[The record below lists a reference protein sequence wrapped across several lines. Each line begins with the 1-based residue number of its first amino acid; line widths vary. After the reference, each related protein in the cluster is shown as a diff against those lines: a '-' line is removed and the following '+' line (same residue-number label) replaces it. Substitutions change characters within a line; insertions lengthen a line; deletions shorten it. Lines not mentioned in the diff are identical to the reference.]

1 MAKAITIRTLVGFN
15 QYIQPNI
22 YLQEDLIDKL
32 DQDNF
37 QEIQDSMA
45 IKTKNNE
52 IINFDAIV
60 GNPPYSKLD
69 SPTNPLSHTPIYPKF
84 VELAIKLKPKYFSY
98 IIPKT

>member
-1 MAKAITIRTLVGFN
+1 MAKAITERTLIGLN
-15 QYIQPNI
+15 KNISPNI

-32 DQDNF
+32 DQNNF
-37 QEIQDSMA
+37 QEIQDNMA
-45 IKTKNNE
+45 IKIKNNE
-52 IINFDAIV
+52 IIHFDAIV

-84 VELAIKLKPKYFSY
+84 VELAIKLQPKYFSY